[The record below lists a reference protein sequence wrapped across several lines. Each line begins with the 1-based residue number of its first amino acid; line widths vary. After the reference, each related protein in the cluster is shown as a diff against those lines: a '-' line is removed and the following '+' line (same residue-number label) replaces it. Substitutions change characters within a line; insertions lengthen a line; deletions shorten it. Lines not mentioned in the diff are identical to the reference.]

1 MNWGYAA
8 MANKKLVCEFLFIE
22 QKMNPSE
29 FFLKHF
35 DLQKD
40 VESHQQDSVIK
51 ITYPTIQF
59 NYKNQVYELLYNEKE
74 LNDNVYSISII
85 LSYENNKEKHAL
97 ILDKVISHINKK
109 RNQNFRLIF
118 TRNDSLKYFS
128 IRLYKLL
135 YDFETNLRSLV
146 KIMLIPDNK
155 EEWYKAITSK
165 VNVTTNL
172 SNIAKIEKIIEE
184 LSITDLEL
192 LLFGKEF
199 PSDSNLF
206 EEELSKKQVEELSKQ
221 QIIHIININRPV
233 SLWDTYFSNFIEYDV
248 MSAMKI
254 IKASRNN
261 VAHYR
266 EFGSEEYNKTFK
278 VLNEVNPL
286 IKDTIERLQSL
297 EDDVVFEMSIEVQK
311 KAINTLKNIV
321 RETTDFG
328 SVLADLQKKR
338 LKYIA
343 DNLHSFKDMGFY
355 DEE

>member
-1 MNWGYAA
+1 

-22 QKMNPSE
+22 KNMNPSE

-40 VESHQQDSVIK
+40 VESHQQGSVIE
-51 ITYPTIQF
+51 ITFPSIQF
-59 NYKNQVYELLYNEKE
+59 NYKNQVYVLPYNEKE
-74 LNDNVYSISII
+74 LNDNVYSISIA

-109 RNQNFRLIF
+109 RNQNFSLIF

-135 YDFETNLRSLV
+135 YDFETNLRSLI

-165 VNVTTNL
+165 VNVRTNL
-172 SNIAKIEKIIEE
+172 SNISKIEKIIEE

-206 EEELSKKQVEELSKQ
+206 EEELSRKQVQELSKQ
-221 QIIHIININRPV
+221 EIIHIININRPV

-266 EFGSEEYNKTFK
+266 EFGSEEYTKTIK

-297 EDDVVFEMSIEVQK
+297 EGDVVLEMSLEVQK
-311 KAINTLKNIV
+311 KAIGALKNIAIG
-321 RETTDFG
+321 TTKIV
-328 SVLADLQKKR
+328 SVFADLQKNI
-338 LKYIA
+338 LKDISN
-343 DNLHSFKDMGFY
+343 NLNSFKDMRFY